1 MLRSRW
7 HKVIN
12 DLWGNKIRTFLIV
25 LSIAVG
31 LFAVGTIISARSIL
45 STEMAKS
52 YAAINPS
59 SGTVR
64 TLEPFDQDFVQAVR
78 DMPEVAE
85 ADARYF
91 LTARVQTGPDDWAN
105 LTVFGVADYN
115 DMRVNKIWPQ
125 AGAWPPPDGEILIER
140 AALPV
145 IKANIG
151 DEITMQTADKK
162 YRQLRIAG
170 TVHDLVQMPAQIDS
184 TPYGYVSMKTLE
196 WFGEPY
202 GFNEL
207 HIVPANQSDKDHAQ
221 DAVNKVKNRA
231 ERSGLTIP
239 ITMTAEPGQI
249 PMDAILQG
257 ILLLMGIIGLLS
269 LFLSVFLII
278 NTISALLAQQRRQ
291 IGIMKAVGATTG
303 QIMGMYLGLVLI
315 YGLLALLIAVP
326 LSMAGA
332 RELSRFMAAMF
343 NFDLVELATPPQV
356 IVLQII
362 IGLLTPMLASLPP
375 FLTNLPITPVEAMSA
390 FSLGKGRF
398 GAGLIDRLLSGA
410 NLWFARRVLLRPI
423 LLSMRNIFRSKWRL
437 TLTLITLTLAGAIFI
452 AVFSMQSSLDTTMD
466 DILHTWDFDIM
477 IIFGRAYRA
486 EKVQRET
493 LAVPGVTATD
503 VWLQLPTRRVRPDG
517 SETKMIYMF
526 APHAES
532 ALVRG
537 PKILQGRWLLPGDEN
552 AVVLDSIFMKEE
564 RDVKLGDSV
573 VLKVDGR
580 ERPFRVVGVGMGM
593 MVPMAYAN
601 YNYIA
606 QLTSQVGL
614 ADTMLVSTERHDEA
628 RVIEISKAI
637 EAQFERLGTDID
649 AVATL
654 ATERLEAEAF
664 FGIIIALLM
673 IMAFMLAIVGGLGL
687 MGTMSINVLERTRE
701 IGVLRAIGAPTRGV
715 AWVFI
720 REGMAIGALSWLL
733 STVSAPFL
741 GKLLTNA
748 VGTQVLG
755 MPFSFTYSLPGVW
768 LWLVM
773 VIILSGLASFIPARN
788 AARLTV
794 REVLAYE

>member
-12 DLWGNKIRTFLIV
+12 DLWGNKTRTFLIV

-31 LFAVGTIISARSIL
+31 LFALGAIISARSIL

-64 TLEPFDQDFVQAVR
+64 TLEPFDEDFVQAVR
-78 DMPEVAE
+78 AMPEVAD
-85 ADARYF
+85 ADARYI
-91 LTARVQTGPDDWAN
+91 LMARVQTGPDEWVN
-105 LTVFGVADYN
+105 LTIFGVADYDN
-115 DMRVNKIWPQ
+115 MRVNKIWPQ
-125 AGAWPPPDGEILIER
+125 TGAWPPPDGEILIER
-140 AALPV
+140 VALPLL
-145 IKANIG
+145 KANIG

-162 YRQLRIAG
+162 LRHLRIAG
-170 TVHDLVQMPAQIDS
+170 TVHDLAQMPAQIDG

-207 HIVPANQSDKDHAQ
+207 HIVSKNQSDKAYAQ
-221 DAVNKVKNRA
+221 DVVNKVKTRA

-239 ITMTAEPGQI
+239 MSMTAEPGQI
-249 PMDAILQG
+249 PMDAVLQG

-315 YGLLALLIAVP
+315 YGLLALVIAVP
-326 LSMAGA
+326 LSITGA

-343 NFDLVELATPPQV
+343 NFDLVELTTPSLV

-362 IGLLTPMLASLPP
+362 VGLLTPVLASLPP
-375 FLTNLPITPVEAMSA
+375 FMANLRVTAVEAMSA
-390 FSLGKGRF
+390 FTLGKGRF
-398 GAGLIDRLLSGA
+398 GTGLIDRLLSGA
-410 NLWFARRVLLRPI
+410 NLWFARQVLLRPI
-423 LLSMRNIFRSKWRL
+423 LLSIRNIFRSKWRL
-437 TLTLITLTLAGAIFI
+437 MLTLITLTLAGAIFI
-452 AVFSMQSSLDTTMD
+452 AVFSVQSSLDTTMD
-466 DILHTWDFDIM
+466 DLMHMWDFDAM
-477 IIFGRAYRA
+477 FVFGRTYRA
-486 EKVQRET
+486 EKVQRE
-493 LAVPGVTATD
+493 AMSIPGATATD
-503 VWLQLPTRRVRPDG
+503 IQLQAPTRRVRPDG
-517 SETKMIYMF
+517 SETKMIYLF
-526 APHAES
+526 APRAES
-532 ALVRG
+532 QLVRG
-537 PKILQGRWLLPGDEN
+537 PKILQGRWLVPGDAN
-552 AVVLDSIFMKEE
+552 AVVLDSVFMKEE
-564 RDVKLGDSV
+564 SDVKLGGTV

-580 ERPFRVVGVGMGM
+580 ERTFHVVGIGMGM
-593 MVPMAYAN
+593 VVPMAYAN
-601 YNYIA
+601 YDYIA
-606 QLTSQVGL
+606 QITDKVGQ
-614 ADTMLVSTERHDEA
+614 ADALLVATNRHDEA
-628 RVIEISKAI
+628 GVWEISNAL
-637 EAQFERLGTDID
+637 AARFERLGLDVD

-654 ATERLEAEAF
+654 ATERVEAMAF
-664 FGIIIALLM
+664 FGVIITLLLL
-673 IMAFMLAIVGGLGL
+673 MAFMLAIVGGLGL

-720 REGMAIGALSWLL
+720 REGIAIGMLSWLL
-733 STVSAPFL
+733 SAVLAPLL

-748 VGTQVLG
+748 VGMTVLG
-755 MPFSFTYSLPGVW
+755 TPFSFTYSLTGLW
-768 LWLVM
+768 LWLIM
-773 VIILSGLASFIPARN
+773 VVILSGLASFIPARN